1 MKSAGPWFVLVA
13 GINGAGKSTF
23 AQDRE
28 TIREFCGLTATSEE
42 IEIINPDLIT
52 KEILKNNPQ
61 LSLPEANRQAADDCE
76 DRVWRLVEDASRSFV
91 IETVLSTDKYKDIVE
106 QAKANGFRFLFIYV
120 VLASVE
126 EAISRVALRVDR
138 GGHDVPSAKIRSR
151 WPRSFKFM
159 PWFWRQ
165 ADLALLFFNGSSE
178 LPIRLAEKDGPW
190 VSVLQRDLGPV
201 ELRKTWP
208 RLIRPAKGKK

>member
-1 MKSAGPWFVLVA
+1 MKPARPWFVLVA

-23 AQDRE
+23 AQKPE
-28 TIREFCGLTATSEE
+28 TIREFCGLTATSDE
-42 IEIINPDLIT
+42 IEIINPDLVT
-52 KEILKNNPQ
+52 KEILKEDPR
-61 LSLPEANRQAADDCE
+61 LSMAEANKRAADDCE

-91 IETVLSTDKYKDIVE
+91 IETVLSTDKYKAIVKHA
-106 QAKANGFRFLFIYV
+106 QAKGFRFLFIYV

-126 EAISRVALRVDR
+126 EAISRVASRVAQ
-138 GGHDVPSAKIRSR
+138 GGHNVPTDKIRKR

-159 PWFWRQ
+159 PWFWRR

-190 VSVLQRDLGPV
+190 VSVLQRDLGPA
-201 ELRKTWP
+201 ELRKAWP
-208 RLIRPAKGKK
+208 RLIRPAKGTK